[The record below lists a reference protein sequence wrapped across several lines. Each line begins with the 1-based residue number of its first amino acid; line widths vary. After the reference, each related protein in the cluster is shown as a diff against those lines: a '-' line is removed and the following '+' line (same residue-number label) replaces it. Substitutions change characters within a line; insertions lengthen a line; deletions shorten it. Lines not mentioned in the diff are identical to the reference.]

1 MSPEVKWY
9 TNIYVILTYTARETH
24 VLFGLFIPEIHF
36 FGRGL
41 KFLWPPKGLMIFC
54 LLLNSHVNRKLLQN
68 WSEYIKVY
76 MSSNQ
81 N

>member
-1 MSPEVKWY
+1 MSDSQPELAYVTLLEVSRHMSPEVKWY

-41 KFLWPPKGLMIFC
+41 KFL
-54 LLLNSHVNRKLLQN
+54 
-68 WSEYIKVY
+68 
-76 MSSNQ
+76 
-81 N
+81 